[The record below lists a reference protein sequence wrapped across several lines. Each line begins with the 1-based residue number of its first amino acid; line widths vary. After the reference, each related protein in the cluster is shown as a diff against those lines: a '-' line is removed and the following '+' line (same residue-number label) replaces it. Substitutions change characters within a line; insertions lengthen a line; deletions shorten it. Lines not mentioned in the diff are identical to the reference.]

1 VTSSPGAGR
10 FAPSP
15 TSDLHV
21 GNLRTA
27 LLAWLFARR
36 DGLRF
41 LVRIEDLDQQ
51 RVAAAPGVASRQLAD
66 LEAIGI
72 DWDAEPV
79 RQSDRFEVYRDA
91 VSRLNTYPCFCTR
104 RDIAEA
110 AQAPNQ
116 PQGASWRPYP
126 GTCARLSSTQ
136 RDELALTR
144 PAALRVRAGGARQ
157 TVTDLHEGE
166 VTGLVDDFVLVRADG
181 TPAYNLASVVDDGL
195 QGVTQV
201 TRGRDLLDSAPRQ
214 AWLSR
219 RLGFEPPVYAHVG
232 LGLYGEGARLAK
244 RDGRVTLAQLAD
256 EGWSAD
262 SVAGRLLATA
272 GLPPTAPLAQVLA
285 DVTAGRLNLDR
296 PGVWE
301 SWTWPSD
308 PGSGA
313 GTCESRGGRR
323 PDGAASA

>member
-1 VTSSPGAGR
+1 MTSSHGAGR

-66 LEAIGI
+66 LEAIGV
-72 DWDAEPV
+72 DWDARPV
-79 RQSDRFEVYRDA
+79 RQSDRVEVYRDA
-91 VSRLNTYPCFCTR
+91 LRNLDTYPCFCSR

-110 AQAPNQ
+110 AQAPNR

-126 GTCARLSSTQ
+126 GTCARLSSAQ

-144 PAALRVRAGGARQ
+144 PAAIRVRAGGVRQ

-166 VTGLVDDFVLVRADG
+166 VTGTVDDFVLVRGDG

-214 AWLSR
+214 AWLGR

-232 LGLYGEGARLAK
+232 LALNPRGTRLAK
-244 RDGRVTLAQLAD
+244 RDGAVTLAQLTGA
-256 EGWSAD
+256 GRSAEW
-262 SVAGRLLATA
+262 VVGRLLATA
-272 GLPPTAPLAQVLA
+272 GLPPAAPVARVLA
-285 DVTAGRLNLDR
+285 EVTTGRLSLDR

-301 SWTWPSD
+301 AWTWPPDAGPDAGD
-308 PGSGA
+308 PQGQ
-313 GTCESRGGRR
+313 GGPG